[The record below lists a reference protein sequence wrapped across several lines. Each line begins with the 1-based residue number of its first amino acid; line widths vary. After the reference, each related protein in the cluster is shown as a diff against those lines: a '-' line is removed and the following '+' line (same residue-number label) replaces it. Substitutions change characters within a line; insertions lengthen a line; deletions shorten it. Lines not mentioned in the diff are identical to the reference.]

1 MSKQLSKYEDNRRA
15 TAETAKT
22 KALIHGESTFTF
34 KYRNATY
41 GVTAKQTSEGMRTR
55 TAIVRDKTKGK

>member
-1 MSKQLSKYEDNRRA
+1 MGKLTKFEDNRRA
-15 TAETAKT
+15 TAETSKA
-22 KALIHGESTFTF
+22 KALRYGEATFTF

-55 TAIVRDKTKGK
+55 TAIVREKK